1 MILEAA
7 ASAVGKK
14 KKLKAHI
21 FERKR
26 SARHSFGG
34 PRSLD
39 GWWDWSLTTMLEG
52 LYWGGLSTASMPG
65 AQEGP
70 RALGGRH
77 HLLGHL
83 VIKQLK
89 GTPDSVCEAR
99 CSLFLLISKNTLR
112 GSRGPCVRTA
122 YVPMCS
128 QAWKPPGARPTLK
141 CASDSSDWWFRPHL
155 PSAFSELVEDSFP
168 TCGPKDG
175 GPETPSVID
184 PEIQRVAP
192 GGPRGSQEES
202 SAWAAQGQCDSEGQL
217 RPHLSTLVRLPG
229 CSRSALRAAC
239 QGQNKV
245 VITVPAARA
254 ALTGPRASGWI
265 DHSTRAVS
273 MHFTLYNP
281 PTQLFSS
288 VSLSAEMLSTGGLT
302 LSSLLESVTIFCS
315 DSAPL
320 YHILLP
326 EVSSLGTWT
335 THGTQELH
343 PGLGTLLHPGLM
355 PYPQLDLSSGCHNEI
370 PYSGGLKRQTLIF
383 HSFGG
388 WKSEMEVMAWSGA
401 GESSLPGL

>member
-1 MILEAA
+1 LA
-7 ASAVGKK
+7 
-14 KKLKAHI
+14 L
-21 FERKR
+21 R

-65 AQEGP
+65 AQEGIHLPSTP
-70 RALGGRH
+70 RALGGKH

-99 CSLFLLISKNTLR
+99 CSLFLLISKNTL
-112 GSRGPCVRTA
+112 
-122 YVPMCS
+122 
-128 QAWKPPGARPTLK
+128 K
-141 CASDSSDWWFRPHL
+141 
-155 PSAFSELVEDSFP
+155 LVEDSFP

-202 SAWAAQGQCDSEGQL
+202 SAWAAQ
-217 RPHLSTLVRLPG
+217 
-229 CSRSALRAAC
+229 
-239 QGQNKV
+239 
-245 VITVPAARA
+245 

-273 MHFTLYNP
+273 MHFALYNP

-288 VSLSAEMLSTGGLT
+288 VSLSAEMLPTGGLT

-355 PYPQLDLSSGCHNEI
+355 
-370 PYSGGLKRQTLIF
+370 TF
-383 HSFGG
+383 
-388 WKSEMEVMAWSGA
+388 
-401 GESSLPGL
+401 

>member
-1 MILEAA
+1 MAA
-7 ASAVGKK
+7 A
-14 KKLKAHI
+14 
-21 FERKR
+21 

-65 AQEGP
+65 AQEGVHL
-70 RALGGRH
+70 ALGGKH

-89 GTPDSVCEAR
+89 
-99 CSLFLLISKNTLR
+99 
-112 GSRGPCVRTA
+112 
-122 YVPMCS
+122 
-128 QAWKPPGARPTLK
+128 GARPTLK

-202 SAWAAQGQCDSEGQL
+202 SAWAAQ
-217 RPHLSTLVRLPG
+217 
-229 CSRSALRAAC
+229 
-239 QGQNKV
+239 
-245 VITVPAARA
+245 

-288 VSLSAEMLSTGGLT
+288 VSLSAEMLPTGGLT

-326 EVSSLGTWT
+326 ELVFLVLNL
-335 THGTQELH
+335 THLCFQFSGMI
-343 PGLGTLLHPGLM
+343 GILL
-355 PYPQLDLSSGCHNEI
+355 S
-370 PYSGGLKRQTLIF
+370 K
-383 HSFGG
+383 
-388 WKSEMEVMAWSGA
+388 
-401 GESSLPGL
+401 

>member
-1 MILEAA
+1 FVSVLA
-7 ASAVGKK
+7 
-14 KKLKAHI
+14 L
-21 FERKR
+21 R
-26 SARHSFGG
+26 SARHSFSG

-52 LYWGGLSTASMPG
+52 LYWGGLSTASVPG
-65 AQEGP
+65 AQP
-70 RALGGRH
+70 RALGGKH

-89 GTPDSVCEAR
+89 VTPDSLCELEPGDHEGALREQRALCQDSVCAH
-99 CSLFLLISKNTLR
+99 
-112 GSRGPCVRTA
+112 V
-122 YVPMCS
+122 
-128 QAWKPPGARPTLK
+128 QPGLET
-141 CASDSSDWWFRPHL
+141 

-202 SAWAAQGQCDSEGQL
+202 SAWAAQ
-217 RPHLSTLVRLPG
+217 
-229 CSRSALRAAC
+229 
-239 QGQNKV
+239 
-245 VITVPAARA
+245 

-273 MHFTLYNP
+273 VHFTLYSP

-288 VSLSAEMLSTGGLT
+288 VSLSAEVLPTGGLT

-326 EVSSLGTWT
+326 ELVFLVLNLTHLCFQFSGMIGILLSKSCSSL
-335 THGTQELH
+335 
-343 PGLGTLLHPGLM
+343 
-355 PYPQLDLSSGCHNEI
+355 
-370 PYSGGLKRQTLIF
+370 
-383 HSFGG
+383 
-388 WKSEMEVMAWSGA
+388 
-401 GESSLPGL
+401 

>member
-1 MILEAA
+1 MAA
-7 ASAVGKK
+7 A
-14 KKLKAHI
+14 
-21 FERKR
+21 

-34 PRSLD
+34 PRNLD

-89 GTPDSVCEAR
+89 GTPDSVCEA
-99 CSLFLLISKNTLR
+99 
-112 GSRGPCVRTA
+112 
-122 YVPMCS
+122 
-128 QAWKPPGARPTLK
+128 
-141 CASDSSDWWFRPHL
+141 
-155 PSAFSELVEDSFP
+155 SAFSELVEDSFP

-202 SAWAAQGQCDSEGQL
+202 SAWAAQ
-217 RPHLSTLVRLPG
+217 
-229 CSRSALRAAC
+229 
-239 QGQNKV
+239 
-245 VITVPAARA
+245 

-326 EVSSLGTWT
+326 ELVFLVLNLTHLCFQFSGMIGILLSKSCSSL
-335 THGTQELH
+335 
-343 PGLGTLLHPGLM
+343 
-355 PYPQLDLSSGCHNEI
+355 
-370 PYSGGLKRQTLIF
+370 
-383 HSFGG
+383 
-388 WKSEMEVMAWSGA
+388 
-401 GESSLPGL
+401 

>member
-1 MILEAA
+1 
-7 ASAVGKK
+7 
-14 KKLKAHI
+14 
-21 FERKR
+21 
-26 SARHSFGG
+26 
-34 PRSLD
+34 
-39 GWWDWSLTTMLEG
+39 MLEG
-52 LYWGGLSTASMPG
+52 LYWGGLSTASVPG
-65 AQEGP
+65 AQP
-70 RALGGRH
+70 RALGGKH

-89 GTPDSVCEAR
+89 VTPDSLCELEPGDHEGALREQRALCQDSVCAHVQPGLETPR
-99 CSLFLLISKNTLR
+99 CKANFEI
-112 GSRGPCVRTA
+112 
-122 YVPMCS
+122 
-128 QAWKPPGARPTLK
+128 
-141 CASDSSDWWFRPHL
+141 
-155 PSAFSELVEDSFP
+155 AFSELVEDSFP

-229 CSRSALRAAC
+229 CSR
-239 QGQNKV
+239 
-245 VITVPAARA
+245 PAARA

-273 MHFTLYNP
+273 VHFTLYSP

-288 VSLSAEMLSTGGLT
+288 VSLSAEVLPTGGLT

-326 EVSSLGTWT
+326 ELVFLVLNL
-335 THGTQELH
+335 THLCFQFSGMI
-343 PGLGTLLHPGLM
+343 GILL
-355 PYPQLDLSSGCHNEI
+355 S
-370 PYSGGLKRQTLIF
+370 
-383 HSFGG
+383 
-388 WKSEMEVMAWSGA
+388 KSC
-401 GESSLPGL
+401 